1 MQKVIVVTLALFT
14 YTVVVKAQDDLL
26 SALES
31 QTDKPTKEFAEAAFK
46 GSRLINGHTV
56 VTRKSKSLEFLIAH
70 RFGKVNQGAYD
81 FFGID
86 GANVRFGLEYG
97 IGNRL
102 TAGIGR
108 NSFEKTYDS
117 FLKYALLRQQK
128 GLAMIPVSVTW
139 LSSIAI
145 KTLKP
150 SDEPQVLKTPF
161 SQAAYSHVLLVAHKL
176 SPAISLQVMPALI
189 HRNEVEEGEK
199 NDQYAI
205 GVGGRVKVSKRISI
219 NTEYY
224 HRVGEAENNPYQNSI
239 AIGVDIETGG
249 HVFQLHLTN
258 SQSMIEKGF
267 ITETKG
273 NFFKGDIH
281 FGFNI
286 TRVFN

>member
-1 MQKVIVVTLALFT
+1 MRKIIVTLTLFAQAAFA
-14 YTVVVKAQDDLL
+14 YAQDDLL
-26 SALES
+26 SALEL
-31 QTDKPTKEFAEAAFK
+31 QTDKPAVEFAEAAFK

-56 VTRKSKSLEFLIAH
+56 VTRKNKSLEFLIAH
-70 RFGKVNQGAYD
+70 RFGKVNRGAYD

-97 IGNRL
+97 IGDRL
-102 TAGIGR
+102 TVGIGR

-128 GLAMIPVSVTW
+128 GLVTIPVSVTW
-139 LSSIAI
+139 LSSVAI

-150 SDEPQVLKTPF
+150 SDKPQVVETPF
-161 SQAAYSHVLLVAHKL
+161 SQAAYSHVLLIARKF
-176 SPAISLQVMPALI
+176 SPSISMQVMPALV
-189 HRNEVEEGEK
+189 HRNEVVEGAE

-219 NTEYY
+219 NSEYY
-224 HRVGEAENNPYQNSI
+224 HRIGEAKNNPYQNSI

>member
-1 MQKVIVVTLALFT
+1 MN
-14 YTVVVKAQDDLL
+14 
-26 SALES
+26 
-31 QTDKPTKEFAEAAFK
+31 
-46 GSRLINGHTV
+46 R
-56 VTRKSKSLEFLIAH
+56 
-70 RFGKVNQGAYD
+70 GAYD

-97 IGNRL
+97 IGDRL
-102 TAGIGR
+102 TVGIGR

-128 GLAMIPVSVTW
+128 GLVTIPVSVTW
-139 LSSIAI
+139 LSSVAI

-150 SDEPQVLKTPF
+150 SDKPQVVKTPF
-161 SQAAYSHVLLVAHKL
+161 SQAAYSHVLLIARKF
-176 SPAISLQVMPALI
+176 SPSISMQVMPALV
-189 HRNEVEEGEK
+189 HRNEVVEGAE

-219 NTEYY
+219 NSEYY
-224 HRVGEAENNPYQNSI
+224 HRIGEAKNNPYQNSI